1 MAPTSTEGAGGGQDV
16 LGAPYVARTLQLTPD
31 FEGEVVATLVH
42 RPADGPSTGKAVLHV
57 HGFADYFF
65 QTAAADFWCNR
76 GYDFY
81 ALDLR
86 KYGRSLL
93 PHQTPNYVDD
103 LSTYYEE
110 LDQAFEAISANYR
123 HIVLSAHS
131 TGGLTVPLWAADRNL
146 RIAGM
151 VLNAPWLDMHGDPIV
166 RNVALPVIHRIAVRR
181 PLQQIPRKV
190 SGFYARSIHR
200 DHEGEWDFNL
210 DWKPL
215 QSWPVYA
222 GWIRAIRAG
231 QARIAAGIEV
241 PAPVLVLSSSRSGRP
256 TSVID
261 PVVHNTDIVL
271 DVEQIRRRA
280 ALLGRH
286 VTLVQ
291 VDGALHDVTLS
302 RPAVR
307 KVVFEELATFL
318 SAYVD
323 G

>member
-1 MAPTSTEGAGGGQDV
+1 MARTSTESASGPQDV
-16 LGAPYVARTLQLTPD
+16 LGAPYVARTLHLKPD

-65 QTAAADFWCNR
+65 QTTAADFWCNR

-93 PHQTPNYVDD
+93 GHQTANYVDH
-103 LSTYYEE
+103 LSTYHEE
-110 LDQAFEAISANYR
+110 LDQAYDAISANYR

-131 TGGLTVPLWAADRNL
+131 TGALTVPLWAAERNL
-146 RIAGM
+146 QINGM
-151 VLNAPWLDMHGDPIV
+151 VLNAPWLDMQGDAFV
-166 RNVALPVIHRIAVRR
+166 RNIAMPLVQRLADRR
-181 PLQQIPRKV
+181 PMQEIPRKV
-190 SGFYARSIHR
+190 SGFYARSLHR
-200 DHEGEWDFNL
+200 DYEGEWEFNL

-215 QSWPVYA
+215 QSWPVFA
-222 GWIRAIRAG
+222 GWIRAIREG
-231 QARIAAGIEV
+231 QNRVAAGIEV
-241 PAPVLVLSSSRSGRP
+241 PAPVLVLSSSRTGRP

-261 PVVHNTDIVL
+261 PVVHSTDIVL

-280 ALLGRH
+280 PMLGRH
-286 VTLVQ
+286 VTVAQ
-291 VDGALHDVTLS
+291 IDGALHDVTLS
-302 RPAVR
+302 RQAVR
-307 KVVFEELATFL
+307 KVVFEELGTFL